1 MEKITK
7 HDRNRLIGASVGF
20 ILCVVLL
27 IYTGKLAKR
36 QNLAN
41 VRYHQMEMKMIM
53 EAGYAK
59 GQMDAIKSIINIRPI
74 NDSSCVWING
84 GPWGT
89 IKPVNDTVNV
99 NILHK

>member
-1 MEKITK
+1 MEKLTK
-7 HDRNRLIGASVGF
+7 GERIRLFGASVGF
-20 ILCVVLL
+20 FLCVALL

-53 EAGYAK
+53 EAGYVQ
-59 GQMDAIKSIINIRPI
+59 GQADALKDTIRIRPI
-74 NDSSCVWING
+74 NDSTYVWVSS
-84 GPWGT
+84 PWGT

-99 NILHK
+99 NILYK